1 MPPVHGDRVQLQQV
15 LLNLL
20 LNAMDALD
28 DNPPERRLVTV
39 RARPVGATVEVAVS
53 DNGHGIAADKLSHVF
68 EPFFSSK
75 PNGLGMGLAI
85 SRDIIEAHGGRLWAK
100 NNEAGGATFT
110 FTLPAAEGGDAE
122 VNAPV
127 PLVRIVDDDASFLTA
142 VARMLRAS
150 GFAVKTFAS
159 AAEFLARP
167 ELDVP
172 GCVLVDLQMPGLS
185 GLDLQEA
192 LAKEGHTLPVIFLS
206 GHGDIPTTVQ
216 AMRRGAEDFLTKRA
230 PKEDLLDAVKRAI
243 DRDARERTG
252 RARLEA
258 LRARFA
264 ALTPRER
271 EVLQHVVQ
279 GKLNK
284 QIAYDLG
291 IHERT
296 VKLHRTSITTKLAC
310 TRPPS

>member
-1 MPPVHGDRVQLQQV
+1 M
-15 LLNLL
+15 
-20 LNAMDALD
+20 
-28 DNPPERRLVTV
+28 
-39 RARPVGATVEVAVS
+39 
-53 DNGHGIAADKLSHVF
+53 
-68 EPFFSSK
+68 
-75 PNGLGMGLAI
+75 
-85 SRDIIEAHGGRLWAK
+85 
-100 NNEAGGATFT
+100 
-110 FTLPAAEGGDAE
+110 
-122 VNAPV
+122 NAPV
-127 PLVRIVDDDASFLTA
+127 PMVRIVDDDASFLTA

-192 LAKEGHTLPVIFLS
+192 LAKEKHKLPVIFLS
-206 GHGDIPTTVQ
+206 GHGDIPTSVQ

-230 PKEDLLDAVKRAI
+230 PKEDLLDAVNRAI
-243 DRDARERTG
+243 DRDQRERTG

-258 LRARFA
+258 LRARFD

-271 EVLQHVVQ
+271 EVLQHVVL

-291 IHERT
+291 LHERT
-296 VKLHRTSITTKLAC
+296 VKLHRTSLMNKLNAHSAAELTKFWMEFGGLDV
-310 TRPPS
+310 